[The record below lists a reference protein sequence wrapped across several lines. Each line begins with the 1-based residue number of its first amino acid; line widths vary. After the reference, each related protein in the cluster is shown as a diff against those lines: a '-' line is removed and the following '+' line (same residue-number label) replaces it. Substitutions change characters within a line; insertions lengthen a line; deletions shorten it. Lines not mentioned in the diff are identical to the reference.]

1 MQQASTQIPTA
12 PSTPTISTAIGR
24 RILANTGALAASSL
38 WRIVISF
45 VLQLF
50 ILRRLGVDGMGY
62 YTIALT
68 YLNVCQI
75 LSEVGLPTL
84 FTRDLAQQPTQRR
97 AGFRQALSLQV
108 VMALLTWAGLI
119 LLTNLLPLEE
129 TSRRILWMVGASL
142 PFYACTS
149 VCQTIFQAGER
160 MEYVFGIETLINT
173 LILATSWFLLWRGD
187 GVVALVTVLI
197 ATQALSA
204 LVGLLLVWHSGLLA
218 APQEP
223 VRFDL
228 RKLWSRAAPFY
239 GLALADVLLQRL
251 DTLLLSVVG
260 GVTITGI
267 YGASDNLVRV
277 LLKLVQS
284 LWRALYPTLSR
295 LRLQTHNHYKILC
308 QLSLRYGLIVLLPAA
323 TLGTVVAKDLLI
335 LVYDDKIASSIGVF
349 QVAIWTAPAF
359 LIELYAVTILMVENR
374 PLRSMLITG
383 VHLVVIAVLLPILTE
398 RQGAL
403 GAAIAVTVAGAAGT
417 VVGMILLRQM
427 QLSIELNKAGMIAI
441 AALLAGLVAWFV
453 PATWFIQLLIGG
465 LAYLGLLWLSKALT
479 VNDLRKVWGAVN
491 PSPQPL
497 PKIQRGELGT
507 GKS

>member
-12 PSTPTISTAIGR
+12 PATTPGSIPVGR

-45 VLQLF
+45 VLQLL

-75 LSEVGLPTL
+75 LSEVGLPAL
-84 FTRDLAQQPTQRR
+84 FTRDLAQQPTHRR
-97 AGFRQALSLQV
+97 AGFRQALTLQIGL
-108 VMALLTWAGLI
+108 ALLTWAGLI
-119 LLTNLLPLEE
+119 LLTTLLPFEE
-129 TSRRILWMVGASL
+129 TSRQILWMVGASL

-149 VCQTIFQAGER
+149 VCQTLFQAGER
-160 MEYVFGIETLINT
+160 MEYVFGVETLVNT
-173 LILATSWFLLWRGD
+173 LILAVSWFFLWRGE
-187 GVVALVTVLI
+187 GVVALVAVLI
-197 ATQALSA
+197 GTQALSA
-204 LVGLLLVWHSGLLA
+204 LVGLLLVWHSTLLA
-218 APQEP
+218 EPQENMH
-223 VRFDL
+223 FDL
-228 RKLWSRAAPFY
+228 RQLWSRAAPFY

-260 GVTITGI
+260 GVTLTGI

-295 LRLQTHNHYKILC
+295 LRLQTDHHYQTLC

-323 TLGTVVAKDLLI
+323 TLGTVVAKDVLL
-335 LVYDDKIASSIGVF
+335 LVYDDKIVSSIAVF

-359 LIELYAVTILMVENR
+359 LVELYAVTILMVENR

-383 VHLVVIAVLLPILTE
+383 VHLAVIALLLPILT
-398 RQGAL
+398 RTQGAL
-403 GAAIAVTVAGAAGT
+403 GAAIAVAVAGVAGT
-417 VVGMILLRQM
+417 VVGLILLRQM
-427 QLSIELNKAGMIAI
+427 QLPIELEKGGIIAI
-441 AALLAGLVAWFV
+441 ASLIGRADRLACASDLAGATVDRRIGLSIIVVAQQS
-453 PATWFIQLLIGG
+453 ADDG
-465 LAYLGLLWLSKALT
+465 
-479 VNDLRKVWGAVN
+479 
-491 PSPQPL
+491 
-497 PKIQRGELGT
+497 
-507 GKS
+507 